1 MHGPAFI
8 VVPNDATISPPDAW
22 IQGPNSYTVDLKS
35 MDGADDSNTVDF
47 WMNNDHIHRSNLRIG
62 YVPLLVL
69 RHGHSPPS
77 LSTYDDMFCLNVW
90 SRTGQALRRI
100 EPQFND
106 NNQELCPGSYID
118 FNKHPPHLLPDNVLS
133 FWLAVRGILTNFTN
147 REQILSTVERVRNL
161 SVERLPL
168 PMMLRRGG
176 GGYSTFVVLA
186 PKGGSVEW
194 STKDDMLSEIRKN
207 IPVIDDELFTAIFGK
222 RNNTRKRI
230 MLHLKSG
237 SFDVENLRVTH
248 GLKDNLDPTDHD
260 LLVITAVGAP
270 SQRLSSKDMYDVTIA
285 LKKVGDGPYKFL
297 PAPASRCTCPVG
309 EFFCAHRGALL
320 MVLRVIMTNNTWN
333 FDTLLNKMPEPI
345 HTIASLPVP
354 VAFAFPHRYTD
365 KTETKRRKVILKEL
379 FPSEDWAVDEED
391 DDNDDH
397 EVVRTVP
404 VANPLSN
411 YPVSDVSQSIALP
424 VCNLVD
430 IWIEGI
436 QKREE
441 ETGNAH
447 RISVKLTEEA
457 MKSCAM
463 PNTCPIIEK
472 RNLLRLNAIQRLTEQ
487 FPEERS
493 MLSVYCDLTQNNR
506 NERLL
511 ELVETDGSFA
521 SPDIDWGNKY

>member
-1 MHGPAFI
+1 M
-8 VVPNDATISPPDAW
+8 
-22 IQGPNSYTVDLKS
+22 
-35 MDGADDSNTVDF
+35 
-47 WMNNDHIHRSNLRIG
+47 
-62 YVPLLVL
+62 
-69 RHGHSPPS
+69 
-77 LSTYDDMFCLNVW
+77 
-90 SRTGQALRRI
+90 
-100 EPQFND
+100 
-106 NNQELCPGSYID
+106 
-118 FNKHPPHLLPDNVLS
+118 
-133 FWLAVRGILTNFTN
+133 
-147 REQILSTVERVRNL
+147 
-161 SVERLPL
+161 
-168 PMMLRRGG
+168 
-176 GGYSTFVVLA
+176 
-186 PKGGSVEW
+186 
-194 STKDDMLSEIRKN
+194 
-207 IPVIDDELFTAIFGK
+207 
-222 RNNTRKRI
+222 
-230 MLHLKSG
+230 
-237 SFDVENLRVTH
+237 
-248 GLKDNLDPTDHD
+248 
-260 LLVITAVGAP
+260 
-270 SQRLSSKDMYDVTIA
+270 
-285 LKKVGDGPYKFL
+285 
-297 PAPASRCTCPVG
+297 
-309 EFFCAHRGALL
+309 
-320 MVLRVIMTNNTWN
+320 
-333 FDTLLNKMPEPI
+333 MPEPI

-354 VAFAFPHRYTD
+354 VSFAFPHQFTD
-365 KTETKRRKVILKEL
+365 KTKTKRRKVILKEL

-463 PNTCPIIEK
+463 PNTCPMIEK
-472 RNLLRLNAIQRLTEQ
+472 RNLLRLNAIQRLAEQ